1 MLLMT
6 CSLGGVLRI
15 GDGLQV
21 TVQARQR
28 DRVAVSVVAPPGS
41 HLVFDGV
48 ALNPLRLPSGCE
60 AYYFSL
66 RQVRQFRIGD
76 IQIMVWLPGEEI
88 PQAADYDDCVHVGI
102 ATPHTLQVSYEY
114 AGRAGAG
121 DRTIARQL
129 WH

>member
-21 TVQARQR
+21 TVQSRQR
-28 DRVAVSVVAPPGS
+28 NRVAVSVLAPAGS
-41 HLVFDGV
+41 RLVFDGV

-66 RQVRQFRIGD
+66 CQVRQFRIGD
-76 IQIMVWLPGEEI
+76 IRIMVWLPGEEI
-88 PQAADYDDCVHVGI
+88 PQAADFDDCVHVGI

-114 AGRAGAG
+114 AGHAVAA
-121 DRTIARQL
+121 DRVFAPQSL
-129 WH
+129 H